1 MQSRNFICAAALL
14 SVLSPAWPAPA
25 QAVKVTLPEKKGAV
39 RFAVIG
45 DSGTGA
51 RPQYDIAALMFAA
64 HQQFPFDFVLM
75 LGDNIYGS
83 KSPSAFKRK
92 FEEPYQR
99 LLGAGVQFYASLGN
113 HDETTE
119 RFYKPFHMDGKR
131 FYSFK
136 RGSAEFFALD
146 STYMSP
152 EQLAWLTKSLE
163 GSRARWKI
171 CFFHHPLYSDG
182 RTHGPDLDLR
192 KRIEPLLD
200 RYGVNVVFAG
210 HDHVYERLKP
220 QNGIQY
226 FVLGNSG
233 QLRFHNLRASSE
245 DARGFD
251 TDRTFGLV
259 EIAGDELFYQVIA
272 GAGETVD
279 SGEIPAEVHGTK

>member
-1 MQSRNFICAAALL
+1 MQSPSFMRAALL
-14 SVLSPAWPAPA
+14 LCFLSLARWAPA
-25 QAVKVTLPEKKGAV
+25 QALKITLPQKKDAV

-45 DSGTGA
+45 DSGTGE
-51 RPQYDIAALMFAA
+51 RPQYEIAAMMFTA
-64 HQQFPFDFVLM
+64 HEQFPFDFVLM

-83 KSPSAFKRK
+83 KSPADFQRK
-92 FEEPYQR
+92 FEDPYR
-99 LLGAGVQFYASLGN
+99 SLLGTGVKFFASLGN
-113 HDETTE
+113 HDETVE
-119 RFYKPFHMDGKR
+119 RFYKPFNMEGKR

-146 STYMSP
+146 SNYMDR
-152 EQLAWLTKSLE
+152 EQLDWLAKTLA
-163 GSRARWKI
+163 GSHARWKV

-182 RTHGPDLDLR
+182 RTHGPDRDLR

-233 QLRFHNLRASSE
+233 QLRTHNLRPSPE
-245 DARGFD
+245 TARGFD

-259 EIAGDELFYQVIA
+259 EIAGDELYYQVIA

-279 SGEIPAEVHGTK
+279 SGAIPAEARATK